1 VAEFLLSTE
10 HEELRVALR
19 RFAEEQVAP
28 HAAEVDERGE
38 FPWKSFEAYRDSGF
52 IRLPYPVEHGG
63 DGGDT
68 VAYAMLV
75 EEVARVC
82 ASSSLFV
89 LISRL
94 ACEPILQ
101 HGSDELQTRVVP
113 KVAAGDW
120 QGSYCLSEPQ
130 AGSDVSRLSTRAV
143 RDGDHYVLNGRKAW
157 ITNAGVSDFYT
168 VFAKTDPD
176 SARRGMS
183 VFVVEKGF
191 PGLAI
196 GKLESKM
203 GMRASPT
210 GELLLDDVTVPAA
223 NLIGEEGAG
232 FGYAMQ
238 ALDCS
243 RPIVGAQAVGIA
255 QGALE
260 AAARYATER
269 SQFGSRVADFQGIQ
283 FMLAEMATKLDAAR
297 LLVYRACSQLDVGGS
312 GVSKASA
319 MAKWFASDTAM
330 QVTTD
335 AVQILGGVGYV
346 RDFPVERMMRDAKAT
361 QIYEGT
367 NQVQR
372 IVIARRL
379 LEEMIPP
386 SAERP

>member
-1 VAEFLLSTE
+1 VAEFLLSPE
-10 HEELRVALR
+10 HDELRTALR

-28 HAAEVDERGE
+28 HAAEVDERAE

-63 DGGDT
+63 DGGDM

-94 ACEPILQ
+94 ASAPILS
-101 HGSDELQTRVVP
+101 HGSTELQARVIP
-113 KVAAGDW
+113 KVVAGDW

-130 AGSDVSRLSTRAV
+130 AGSDVSSMSTRAV
-143 RDGDHYVLNGRKAW
+143 RDGDAYVLNGRKAW
-157 ITNAGVSDFYT
+157 VTNAGISDFHT
-168 VFAKTDPD
+168 VFAKTDLGA
-176 SARRGMS
+176 ARGGIS
-183 VFVVEKGF
+183 VFVVEKDF
-191 PGLAI
+191 PGFAV
-196 GKLESKM
+196 GKIENKM

-210 GELLLDDVTVPAA
+210 GELLLDDVSVPAE

-232 FGYAMQ
+232 FSYAMA
-238 ALDCS
+238 ALDAS

-255 QGALE
+255 QGALD
-260 AAARYATER
+260 AAVRYATER

-283 FMLAEMATKLDAAR
+283 FMLAEMATKLEAAR
-297 LLVYRACSQLDVGGS
+297 LLVYRACSLLDANALGT
-312 GVSKASA
+312 SKASA

-379 LEEMIPP
+379 LEEITGT
-386 SAERP
+386 

>member
-1 VAEFLLSTE
+1 MAEFLLSPE
-10 HEELRVALR
+10 HDALRSALR

-28 HAAEVDERGE
+28 HAAEVDECAD

-68 VAYAMLV
+68 LAYAMLV

-94 ACEPILQ
+94 ACEVILQ
-101 HGSDELQTRVVP
+101 HGSPELQARVVP
-113 KVAAGDW
+113 KVAAGEW

-130 AGSDVSRLSTRAV
+130 GGSDVASMSTRAV

-157 ITNAGVSDFYT
+157 ITNAGISDFYT
-168 VFAKTDPD
+168 VFVKTDPD
-176 SARRGMS
+176 SARHGIS
-183 VFVVEKGF
+183 VFVVEKDF
-191 PGLAI
+191 AGLAI
-196 GKLESKM
+196 GKIENKM

-210 GELLLDDVTVPAA
+210 GEVLLDDVSVPAA
-223 NLIGEEGAG
+223 NLIGEEGEAFG
-232 FGYAMQ
+232 FAMQ
-238 ALDCS
+238 ALDSS

-255 QGALE
+255 QGALD

-283 FMLAEMATKLDAAR
+283 FMLAEMATKLEAAR
-297 LLVYRACSQLDVGGS
+297 LLVYRACSLLDAGGP
-312 GVSKASA
+312 GTSKASA

-346 RDFPVERMMRDAKAT
+346 REFPVERMMRDAKAT

-367 NQVQR
+367 NQIQR

-379 LEEMIPP
+379 LEEITGG
-386 SAERP
+386 

>member
-1 VAEFLLSTE
+1 VGGFLLSTE
-10 HEELRVALR
+10 HEELRGALR

-28 HAAEVDERGE
+28 HAAEVDERAE

-52 IRLPYPVEHGG
+52 VRLPYPVEYGG
-63 DGGDT
+63 DGGDM
-68 VAYAMLV
+68 VAYALLV

-94 ACEPILQ
+94 ACQPILH
-101 HGSDELQTRVVP
+101 HGSDDLQARVVT

-130 AGSDVSRLSTRAV
+130 AGSDVAAVSTRAT
-143 RDGDHYVLNGRKAW
+143 RDGDHYVLNGRKVW
-157 ITNAGVSDFYT
+157 VTNAGVSDFYT

-176 SARRGMS
+176 AAHRGLSA
-183 VFVVEKGF
+183 FVVEKGS
-191 PGLAI
+191 PGFAV
-196 GKLESKM
+196 GKIESKM

-210 GELLLDDVTVPAA
+210 GELLLDDVIVPAA
-223 NLIGEEGAG
+223 NLIGEEGAA
-232 FGYAMQ
+232 FGYALQ
-238 ALDCS
+238 ALDSS

-255 QGALE
+255 QGALD

-283 FMLAEMATKLDAAR
+283 WMLADMATKLEAAR
-297 LLVYRACSQLDVGGS
+297 LLVYQACSLLDAGAP

-361 QIYEGT
+361 QLYEGT

-379 LEEMIPP
+379 LEEITGT
-386 SAERP
+386 